1 MRLTWKTVAVGGIG
15 LLVLLFVARSFSPGS
30 FGGSGA
36 INTTG
41 GSTSSNSNGS
51 SQSQSTPAPRPS
63 EQATP
68 VSIDKRGIV
77 GGVATAGQ
85 PTIMLNPAMV
95 RPGTTVQLYGF
106 GFTPGKSVEVSMKTG
121 ASGQGTPIGQAK
133 VDTNGSFSTN
143 FKVPQSLVNNSV
155 SVVAHQSSGN
165 KTAQTQAA
173 VPSGMGYVKLSKIVG
188 QPGDHITVSAHGFMP
203 GETIDVYWGRLNGP
217 PATKLQADGGGNVG
231 QAGLRVG
238 VGAVGQSTLALIGE
252 KSQTVA
258 TSSFLLLKLYP
269 SVKLAPYAVKSGS
282 RLSFSAKG
290 FAPGERVLVFVN
302 SMTGPPAMIV
312 QANDNGAFAGASF
325 PIPYGLKKNQT
336 LILVGEQTRAVT
348 SSKFMILPY
357 MPSVQPSTWGG
368 LPGTSLSFYASGF
381 APNEVVLVY
390 SLKTHDAAGGNLVTA
405 FRVDGKGR
413 AAAAGTI
420 VIGSDMGGKTAFK
433 LVGRLSQGTAIA
445 TVNVGHI
452 EGPVQV
458 PPQKKYVLPP
468 ELATDPKQP
477 PSVNVNNEQGGAPA
491 PAGNE
496 GGGANNPAPAPAD
509 NNNNAAP
516 APADN
521 NPAPANNNPAPAP
534 ADNNPAPAPNNNPP
548 PDQGGAAAGGNGGG

>member
-1 MRLTWKTVAVGGIG
+1 MEIKGVRLTWKTVAVGAIG
-15 LLVLLFVARSFSPGS
+15 LLVLVFVARSLSPGS

-41 GSTSSNSNGS
+41 GSNNSSNGS
-51 SQSQSTPAPRPS
+51 SQSTPTPQPS

-77 GGVATAGQ
+77 GGVATGGQ

-106 GFTPGKSVEVSMKTG
+106 GFTPGKKVEVSMKTG
-121 ASGQGTPIGQAK
+121 TSGQGTPIGQAK

-143 FKVPQSLVNNSV
+143 FQVPQSLVNNSV
-155 SVVAHQSSGN
+155 YVVAHQSSGN

-173 VPSGMGYVKLSKIVG
+173 VPSGMGYVKLSKVVG
-188 QPGDHITVSAHGFMP
+188 QPGDHITITAHGFMP
-203 GETIDVYWGRLNGP
+203 GEAIDVYWGRLNGP
-217 PATKLQADGGGNVG
+217 PAAKLQADGGGNVG

-238 VGAVGQSTLALIGE
+238 VGSTGQSTLALIGE

-258 TSSFLLLKLYP
+258 TSSFLLLKLWP
-269 SVKLAPYAVKSGS
+269 SVKLAPYAVKSGN

-312 QANDNGAFAGASF
+312 QTNDGGGFMGASF
-325 PIPYGLKKNQT
+325 PIPFGIKKNQN
-336 LILVGEQTRAVT
+336 LILVGEQTRAVA
-348 SSKFMILPY
+348 SAKFMILPY

-368 LPGTSLSFYASGF
+368 LPGTSLSFYATGF

-390 SLKTHDAAGGNLVTA
+390 SLKTHDANGGDLVTA

-413 AAAAGTI
+413 AAAAGSI

-433 LVGRLSQGTAIA
+433 LVGRLSQGTAVA
-445 TVNVGHI
+445 TVNVSHI
-452 EGPVQV
+452 DGPVQV

-468 ELATDPKQP
+468 DLATDPKQP
-477 PSVNVNNEQGGAPA
+477 PSVNVNNNDQGGA
-491 PAGNE
+491 
-496 GGGANNPAPAPAD
+496 ANNNNAAPAPAD
-509 NNNNAAP
+509 NNPAPAGNNP

-534 ADNNPAPAPNNNPP
+534 ADNNPAPANNPP
-548 PDQGGAAAGGNGGG
+548 PDQGGAAAGGQQNPGG